1 MKISPAAETIS
12 RIIETAGGNAWIT
25 GGACRDEIM
34 GRTPRDFDIEA
45 FGITKEAACEAIR
58 AAGFACKIAGAAY
71 SIIIATVDG
80 EDIEIS
86 ISAGTIAEAAARR
99 DFTANAIYFRPATGE
114 WADSFGGR
122 ADIEA
127 GIIRATPGFA
137 QDPGRMMR
145 AARFAARFGW
155 TIEPA
160 TRDMIRA
167 MAGRMSEVATE
178 RIWPEFA
185 KAFEADR
192 PGDFIRAM
200 AEIGIMGHF
209 PEIAAIWDCPQD
221 SAWHP
226 EGTTGI
232 HTAFTMDAAAAIC
245 RRDGIEGE
253 DRIAFI
259 AGAMAHDFGKA
270 TTTVTREDGRIASP
284 GHAEAGIEIAAR
296 FFARCGIAGSPVA
309 ERAIAMTAEHMS
321 HTGEISPRTVR
332 RIAARIARHG
342 ATISDIARII
352 EADAS
357 GRPPIP
363 AGMPE
368 GGRRMIE
375 IAASMAIVDAAPV
388 AIIMGRHCI
397 AAGMAEG
404 PRIGRIRRAAFEAQI
419 DGAFEDEAGGI
430 AWIAEHAA
438 EIA

>member
-1 MKISPAAETIS
+1 MKISPAAAQINS
-12 RIIETAGGNAWIT
+12 IIETAGGSAWIT

-34 GRTPRDFDIEA
+34 GRTPRDFDFEA
-45 FGITKEAACEAIR
+45 FGITKDAACAAIR

-99 DFTANAIYFRPATGE
+99 DITANAIYFRPAASE
-114 WADSFGGR
+114 WADPFGGR

-160 TRDMIRA
+160 TAAMIRA
-167 MAGRMSEVATE
+167 EASRMSEVATE

-185 KAFEADR
+185 KAFESDR

-221 SAWHP
+221 PAWHP

-245 RRDGIEGE
+245 RRDGITGE

-259 AGAMAHDFGKA
+259 AGAMVHDFGKA
-270 TTTVTREDGRIASP
+270 TTTVTRPDGRIASP

-342 ATISDIARII
+342 ATIGDIARII

-397 AAGMAEG
+397 AARIAPG
-404 PRIGRIRRAAFEAQI
+404 PRMGRIVKAAFEAQI